1 MILAVTMPT
10 SDSVI
15 AMYPIVKQIHVW
27 LVLISITLFQFRY
40 WYFKFR
46 AQPVGQ
52 VVRILPHAVDTLL
65 LITGVSLAVL
75 ALLNPLVATWLG
87 FKLIALLV
95 YIMAGTLAMKKSG
108 STQWVSYLLATLAVL
123 YMLWTAIH
131 KTAWPW

>member
-1 MILAVTMPT
+1 
-10 SDSVI
+10 
-15 AMYPIVKQIHVW
+15 MYPIVKQIHVW

-95 YIMAGTLAMKKSG
+95 YIMAGTLAMKKTG
-108 STQWVSYLLATLAVL
+108 STQWASYLLATLAVL